1 MSKYKDN
8 APAERPPRSQ
18 PIGMS
23 RGQNLVALPEI
34 TVRNLQ
40 RTVRVDVAAL
50 QEFAHLA
57 LQLCFRIPRNE
68 PTQLKRLRK
77 IFVLLISNRRMA
89 RLHRQFLGKVGPT
102 DVLTFEHGEIFI
114 SAEMARDQ
122 ARSFRSS
129 LGQELRLYVVHGL
142 LHLHGFDDR
151 DQLEARRMARMER
164 QILAAALT

>member
-1 MSKYKDN
+1 
-8 APAERPPRSQ
+8 
-18 PIGMS
+18 MS

-40 RTVRVDVAAL
+40 RTVQIDVAAL
-50 QEFAHLA
+50 QEFAQQA
-57 LQLCFRIPRNE
+57 LRLCFHIHRNE
-68 PTQLKRLRK
+68 PAQLKRLRE

-89 RLHRQFLGKVGPT
+89 RLHRQFLSRAGPT
-102 DVLTFEHGEIFI
+102 DVMTFEHGEILV

-122 ARSFRSS
+122 ARRFGSS

-151 DQLEARRMARMER
+151 NEVEARRMARM
-164 QILAAALT
+164 QQKILAAALK